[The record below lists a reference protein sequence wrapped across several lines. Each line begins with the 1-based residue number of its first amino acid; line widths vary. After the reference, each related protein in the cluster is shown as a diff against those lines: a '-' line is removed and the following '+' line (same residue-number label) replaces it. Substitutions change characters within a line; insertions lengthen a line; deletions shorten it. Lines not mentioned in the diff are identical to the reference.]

1 MLAAIVHFSIRFR
14 GVVVALALVLVVY
27 GAYVISRAGLDIFP
41 EFSPKL
47 VIIQTE
53 SPGLSSEQ
61 VEILV
66 SQQIENA
73 LGGLINLDY
82 IRSESIQG
90 LSIVTVVFDE
100 HSDVYRN
107 RQLVAERLSGMS
119 GKLPANVKQPAIV
132 PLASSSATILT
143 IGITS
148 NERSLMELRE
158 IADWTMVP
166 RLLSVSGIA
175 DVNVFGG
182 EVRQLQIQ
190 IDPDKLRRYEL
201 SMEDVTAAARQATGI
216 LGAGFI
222 ENSNQRITLSTS
234 GQPVDET
241 SLGAVVLAH
250 HAGVNV
256 YLRDVADIAMAPEP
270 PFSAASIKGKPGVV
284 MMVIGQYG
292 ANTLTVSRAAEAAL
306 AEFKTLFAKQQIT
319 LYPHLFR
326 PANYIETSLHNIA
339 EHLTIGGCF
348 VVIVLCL
355 FLFNLKTAFI
365 SALAIPLSLI
375 SAALVLLHM
384 GINLNVMVLGGLAI
398 ALGEVVD
405 DAIIDTEN
413 IFRRLRQNL
422 RLPQPRPAADVV
434 FDASME
440 VRGSVVYATFIVA
453 MVFIPLITLSGLAGR
468 LFSPLGISYILAILM
483 SLVVALTVT
492 PALCYL
498 LLGRGKFSDQ
508 DPPLIRWIKPGY
520 GWVLER
526 IGRAPLLTL
535 TLSLMLCAL
544 CLAIVPMLGG
554 QFLPDLREGHYIAH
568 TSSLPG
574 TSLSESIRTGNTL
587 TEAFLKIPGI
597 RSVTQW
603 AGRAERGADTFGSHY
618 SEFEVDL
625 EPLSGKEQQRVLE
638 QIRAVMRATPGVL
651 YEAYNFLSERVDET
665 ISGYQSPVVVNVYGN
680 DLDQLDRLAQSVAAV
695 MRKVRGATDIQLR
708 SPPGTPLLEVRLQPE
723 ELARL
728 GIRPVQVMDAVRVA
742 YEGETVGMINR
753 GNRIHDVAVF
763 LKPEYRQQ
771 PHDVGRLPLRTLD
784 DKLITLDQVADIHQ
798 TGGRYN
804 ILHHG
809 AQRVQT
815 VTAHVTG
822 RDLESFMRELKQ
834 RIPDEVH
841 FPAGTYPEFTG
852 ASLERAKARED
863 LILHS
868 LLAGIGVLIL
878 IYIAIGRLRN
888 VLLTLLNLPF
898 SLVGG
903 ILAVVFTGG
912 QISVG
917 SMVGFVTLFGITV
930 RNSIMLVSHYKYLV
944 ETEGRAWDMQT
955 AIQGA
960 QERLPS
966 ILMTALVTALAM
978 LPIAFNSDNAGRE
991 IMGPMASIIIGGLA
1005 SSTILNLLIMPT
1017 IMLNF
1022 GKFVRVQDNQMPN
1035 LN

>member
-1 MLAAIVHFSIRFR
+1 MLAAIVSFSIRFR
-14 GVVVALALVLVVY
+14 GVIIALAMLLIAY

-53 SPGLSSEQ
+53 SPGLSSDQ

-66 SQQIENA
+66 TQQIENA
-73 LGGLINLDY
+73 IGGLINLDY

-100 HSDVYRN
+100 DSDVYRN
-107 RQLVAERLSGMS
+107 RQLVAERLAGITD
-119 GKLPANVKQPAIV
+119 KLPANVKQPVIV

-148 NERSLMELRE
+148 PKRSLMELRG
-158 IADWTMVP
+158 IADWTIVP
-166 RLLSVSGIA
+166 RLLSVPGIA

-190 IDPDKLRRYEL
+190 IDPDKLRRFEL
-201 SMEDVTAAARQATGI
+201 GIEDVTAAARQATSI
-216 LGAGFI
+216 QGAGFI
-222 ENSNQRITLSTS
+222 ENSNQRITLTTS
-234 GQPVDET
+234 GQPMDEN
-241 SLGAVVLAH
+241 SLGQVVLAQH
-250 HAGVNV
+250 DGVNI
-256 YLRDVADIAMAPEP
+256 YLRDVADIVMAPEP
-270 PFSAASIKGKPGVV
+270 PFSAASILGKPGVV

-306 AEFKTLFAKQQIT
+306 AEFKPLFEKQQIT

-339 EHLTIGGCF
+339 EHLTIGGLF
-348 VVIVLCL
+348 VLIVLCL
-355 FLFNLKTAFI
+355 FLFNLKTAFV
-365 SALAIPLSLI
+365 SALAIPLSLVA
-375 SAALVLLHM
+375 AALVLLHL
-384 GINLNVMVLGGLAI
+384 GVNLNVMVLGGLAI

-413 IFRRLRQNL
+413 IYRRLRQNL
-422 RLPQPRPAADVV
+422 HLPQPRPMADVV

-468 LFSPLGISYILAILM
+468 LFSPLGFSYILAILM

-498 LLGRGKFSDQ
+498 LLSWGKLSDQ

-520 GWVLER
+520 GWVLQK
-526 IGRAPLLTL
+526 IGRAPIFTL
-535 TLSLMLCAL
+535 ALSLLLCAL
-544 CLAIVPMLGG
+544 CLAIVPTLGG

-568 TSSLPG
+568 TSGLPG
-574 TSLSESIRTGNTL
+574 TSLAESIRTGNVL
-587 TEAFLKIPGI
+587 TAAFLKIPGI
-597 RSVTQW
+597 RSVSQW

-625 EPLSGKEQQRVLE
+625 EPLSGQEQQRVLE

-665 ISGYQSPVVVNVYGN
+665 ISGYQSPVVVNVYGD
-680 DLDQLDRLAQSVAAV
+680 DLDQLDQLAQTVAAV
-695 MRKVRGATDIQLR
+695 LRTVPGATDIQLR
-708 SPPGTPLLEVRLQPE
+708 SPPGTPLLQVRLKPE
-723 ELARL
+723 QLANW

-742 YEGETVGMINR
+742 YEGETVGMINQ

-763 LKPEYRQQ
+763 LKSQFRQQ
-771 PHDVGRLPLRTLD
+771 PGDVGSLPLRTLD
-784 DKLITLDQVADIHQ
+784 GRLVTLDQVAEIHQ

-815 VTAHVTG
+815 VTAHVEG
-822 RDLESFMRELKQ
+822 RDLESFMGDLRQ
-834 RIPDEVH
+834 RVLDDVR

-852 ASLERAKARED
+852 ASIERAKARED

-868 LLAGIGVLIL
+868 LMAGVGVLIL
-878 IYIAIGRLRN
+878 IYIAIGRFRN
-888 VLLTLLNLPF
+888 VLITLLNLPF
-898 SLVGG
+898 ALVGG
-903 ILAVVFTGG
+903 ILAVVITGG
-912 QISVG
+912 TISVG

-930 RNSIMLVSHYKYLV
+930 RNSIMLISHYKYLV
-944 ETEGRAWDMQT
+944 EAEGMVWNMQT

-966 ILMTALVTALAM
+966 IIMTALVTALAM

-1017 IMLNF
+1017 VMLRF
-1022 GKFVRVQDNQMPN
+1022 GKFGRE
-1035 LN
+1035 

>member
-14 GVVVALALVLVVY
+14 GVVVALAALLVVY

-53 SPGLSSEQ
+53 SPGLASDQ

-66 SQQIENA
+66 TQQIENTI
-73 LGGLINLDY
+73 GGLINLDY

-100 HSDVYRN
+100 DSDVYRN
-107 RQLVAERLSGMS
+107 RQLVAERLAGITAR
-119 GKLPANVKQPAIV
+119 LPAGVKQPVIV

-148 NERSLMELRE
+148 TERSLMELRE
-158 IADWTMVP
+158 IADWTIVP
-166 RLLSVSGIA
+166 RLLSVPGIA

-190 IDPDKLRRYEL
+190 IDPDQLRRYEL
-201 SMEDVTAAARQATGI
+201 GIEDVTAAARQATAIQGT
-216 LGAGFI
+216 GFL
-222 ENSNQRITLSTS
+222 ENTNQRITLTTS
-234 GQPVDET
+234 GQPADEKT
-241 SLGAVVLAH
+241 LGAVVLAH
-250 HAGVNV
+250 HDGVNI
-256 YLRDVADIAMAPEP
+256 YLRDVADIIMAPEP
-270 PFSAASIKGKPGVV
+270 PFSAASILGKSGVV

-292 ANTLTVSRAAEAAL
+292 ANTLTVSRAAESAL
-306 AEFKTLFAKQQIT
+306 AEFKPLFTKQQIT

-339 EHLTIGGCF
+339 EHLAIGGLF
-348 VVIVLCL
+348 VLVVLCL

-365 SALAIPLSLI
+365 SALAIPLSLV
-375 SAALVLLHM
+375 SAALVLLHL
-384 GINLNVMVLGGLAI
+384 GVNLNVMVLGGLAI

-413 IFRRLRQNL
+413 IYRRLRQNL
-422 RLPQPRPAADVV
+422 HLPQPRPMADVV

-453 MVFIPLITLSGLAGR
+453 MVFIPLVTLSGLAGR
-468 LFSPLGISYILAILM
+468 LFSPLGFSYILAILM

-498 LLGRGKFSDQ
+498 LLSWGKLSDQ
-508 DPPLIRWIKPGY
+508 DPPLIRWIKPAY
-520 GWVLER
+520 GWALQKT
-526 IGRAPLLTL
+526 GRAPVFTL
-535 TLSLMLCAL
+535 ALSLLLCAL
-544 CLAIVPMLGG
+544 CVAIVPTLGG

-574 TSLSESIRTGNTL
+574 TSLTESIRTGNGL
-587 TEAFLKIPGI
+587 TAAFLHIPGI
-597 RSVTQW
+597 RSVSQW

-625 EPLSGKEQQRVLE
+625 EPLSGKDQQRVLE

-651 YEAYNFLSERVDET
+651 HEAYNFLSERVDET
-665 ISGYQSPVVVNVYGN
+665 ISGYQSPVVVNIFGD
-680 DLDQLDRLAQSVAAV
+680 DLDQLDQLAQTVAAV
-695 MRKVRGATDIQLR
+695 MRSVPGATDIQLR
-708 SPPGTPLLEVRLQPE
+708 SPPGTPLLQVRLQPE
-723 ELARL
+723 QLAAW
-728 GIRPVQVMDAVRVA
+728 GVRPVQVMDAVRVA
-742 YEGETVGMINR
+742 YEGEIVGMINR

-763 LKPEYRQQ
+763 LHGDYRQQ
-771 PHDVGRLPLRTLD
+771 PHDVGSLPLRTLD
-784 DKLITLDQVADIHQ
+784 GRFITLDQVADIHQ

-815 VTAHVTG
+815 VTAHVEG
-822 RDLESFMRELKQ
+822 RDLESFMREL
-834 RIPDEVH
+834 RRRVLDEVQ

-852 ASLERAKARED
+852 ASIERAKAREE

-868 LLAGIGVLIL
+868 LLAGVGVLIL
-878 IYIAIGRLRN
+878 VYIAIGRFRN

-898 SLVGG
+898 ALVGG

-912 QISVG
+912 TISVG

-930 RNSIMLVSHYKYLV
+930 RNSIMLISHYRYLV

-966 ILMTALVTALAM
+966 IIMTALVTALAM

-1017 IMLNF
+1017 VMLRF
-1022 GKFVRVQDNQMPN
+1022 GKFSVV
-1035 LN
+1035 